1 MPRTGSNL
9 KTKLAVSSFVIVFL
23 LSAAVPAELKLF
35 PMWQRMHCGCAAT
48 EETDQFACYDFTTA
62 QMILNLDIDLQLK
75 LDKLESC
82 LKDKIDLKLS
92 VSKLNDASALLLG
105 NISRYK
111 LRLKEKDKVLV
122 DNTNLMTK
130 YQARDVF
137 GGALPWVIAVV
148 AVVAAGA
155 FAGGYYI
162 GSR

>member
-1 MPRTGSNL
+1 MRRTGKNW
-9 KTKLAVSSFVIVFL
+9 KTKLAASAFFIVFF
-23 LSAAVPAELKLF
+23 LSSTVPAELKLF
-35 PMWQRMHCGCAAT
+35 PMWQRMQCGEA
-48 EETDQFACYDFTTA
+48 EFACYNFTEA
-62 QMILNLDIDLQLK
+62 QKILNLDIDLQLK
-75 LDKLESC
+75 LDKLETC
-82 LKDKIDLKLS
+82 TKNVTDLKLS
-92 VSKLNDASALLLG
+92 VEKLNDASALLLG

-122 DNTNLMTK
+122 SNTNLMTK

-155 FAGGYYI
+155 FAGGYYV